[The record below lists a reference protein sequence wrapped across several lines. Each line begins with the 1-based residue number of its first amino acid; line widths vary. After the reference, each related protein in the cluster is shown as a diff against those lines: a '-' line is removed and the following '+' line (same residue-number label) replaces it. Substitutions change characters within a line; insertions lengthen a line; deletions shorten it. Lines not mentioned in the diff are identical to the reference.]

1 MKLRKETQNLHA
13 FLIVSDSSNFISR
26 SSSFSSIDMNG
37 FLRSAETSKK
47 QIKEIQGFTMAVV
60 AN

>member
-47 QIKEIQGFTMAVV
+47 QIKEIQGFAMAVV